1 MVFNSVYTLEEV
13 ISQVNTEIPSKQYT
27 AIFKSKDNK

>member
-1 MVFNSVYTLEEV
+1 MVFNFVYTLEEV
-13 ISQVNTEIPSKQYT
+13 ISQVNIEIPSKKYT